1 MLFYQPFPE
10 KRFITSHCIKIIL
23 SYLQAA
29 FYEIMCGLWVRNGL
43 QIRGQAM
50 TYIQNHFCKSMVDAD
65 LFLLQVCSTQL
76 PQVIN
81 YSKILGTPS
90 KNIIAQFYGNSI
102 YYNGLHCNVI
112 YSYITGYC
120 TEDNF
125 RAFSNPPLALPIFS
139 SFCEPPYL
147 SRSRAGTEND

>member
-1 MLFYQPFPE
+1 MGLLLPYY
-10 KRFITSHCIKIIL
+10 IKL
-23 SYLQAA
+23 MSLYLQAA

-81 YSKILGTPS
+81 YSKILGTSS
-90 KNIIAQFYGNSI
+90 KNIIGQFYGNNI
-102 YYNGLHCNVI
+102 
-112 YSYITGYC
+112 
-120 TEDNF
+120 
-125 RAFSNPPLALPIFS
+125 
-139 SFCEPPYL
+139 
-147 SRSRAGTEND
+147 